1 MLFTKADV
9 LLKIRIIINAE
20 SSIQILE
27 KPNDIEEKEL
37 ILMAL
42 LIYARILRIESSED
56 ERNSMITTFS
66 EFYKIY
72 QKEDKSINYD
82 KVIEYYNS
90 KTYSIS
96 YFALKIVSK
105 IDIKLKKHNNRYFLH
120 MGSILVNPFSSIVFT
135 TFMYVWN
142 NVNEENK
149 INLFNSFIILSK
161 QYKQERFTTLTAVSI
176 PNYII
181 NEIIE
186 FK

>member
-105 IDIKLKKHNNRYFLH
+105 IDIKLSTK
-120 MGSILVNPFSSIVFT
+120 G
-135 TFMYVWN
+135 
-142 NVNEENK
+142 
-149 INLFNSFIILSK
+149 
-161 QYKQERFTTLTAVSI
+161 
-176 PNYII
+176 
-181 NEIIE
+181 
-186 FK
+186 